1 MNNIVRHLKH
11 HSRSLPCIRS
21 QIHRSKTNC
30 DSQIVLRTQRWLS
43 IEITKTESSKQSTPS
58 TCGSTATES
67 KLKKTNQ
74 QHVEEELMTLNSH
87 VKQHYQ
93 HANFTEALNVSN
105 EVLEKS
111 MDLFGQNHPAIASAY
126 NNIGLMKKM
135 MGDFEEARK
144 NYHKALNIY
153 QDIVGKDHA
162 SYAAAL
168 SNLGSLDRAQSVTDE
183 NLSSLERMQLNE
195 SAIEYFEESW
205 KIRKAELGNEHP
217 QTIMSQSNLGGAIA
231 AQVLQGELYRQK
243 QPRKESENND
253 NHLQMDKM
261 SKFSKQKW
269 DLAEQNLRAA
279 LQTAVKNPTGQQ
291 IQISNDNLNSSL
303 PPRRDNTL
311 SRKEKQKASKLRRKL
326 EKQASQE
333 KIDDDKSVGSRFGM
347 GNTSIRTLTAA
358 AAAQNLAVFLKSRA
372 DLISYATQNSKDA
385 NFKDHSVN
393 SGDLYAEAKN
403 LYLGAL
409 HVRTKL
415 RGEHHP
421 DTISTKFSLAELID
435 AIGDE
440 AGANELRQELLDAYE
455 VEERDMNSVPSEKI

>member
-1 MNNIVRHLKH
+1 MMNVLRHLKH
-11 HSRSLPCIRS
+11 HSKLIQYVRDT
-21 QIHRSKTNC
+21 QV
-30 DSQIVLRTQRWLS
+30 VLRTQRWLS
-43 IEITKTESSKQSTPS
+43 TEITKTESTKQSTSS
-58 TCGSTATES
+58 TCETATNEVR
-67 KLKKTNQ
+67 LQKTKQ
-74 QHVEEELMTLNSH
+74 QEAEEELMALNSH

-93 HANFTEALNVSN
+93 HANFTDALNVSN

-111 MDLFGQNHPAIASAY
+111 TDLFGPNHPAIASAY
-126 NNIGLMKKM
+126 NNIGLMHKM

-144 NYHKALNIY
+144 SYHKALNIY

-168 SNLGSLDRAQSVTDE
+168 SNLGSLARAQSVTDE
-183 NLSSLERMQLNE
+183 NLSSLERLQLNE
-195 SAIEYFEESW
+195 SAVEYFEESW

-231 AQVLQGELYRQK
+231 AQVLQGEIFRQK
-243 QPRKESENND
+243 QSKESKNDD
-253 NHLQMDKM
+253 NHLQMYQM
-261 SKFSKQKW
+261 SKFSKQKC
-269 DLAEQNLRAA
+269 DLAEQNLRTA

-291 IQISNDNLNSSL
+291 IQISNDAQSSDL

-326 EKQASQE
+326 EKQAQQE
-333 KIDDDKSVGSRFGM
+333 KNEKDQIVGSRFGM

-372 DLISYATQNSKDA
+372 DLISYSTKNSKYK
-385 NFKDHSVN
+385 NLGDHSVN
-393 SGDLYAEAKN
+393 SGDMYAEAKN

-415 RGEHHP
+415 RGKHHP
-421 DTISTKFSLAELID
+421 DTIATKFSLAELID

-440 AGANELRQELLDAYE
+440 TGANELRQELLDTYE
-455 VEERDMNSVPSEKI
+455 VEERDMNSVPSEKR